1 MSEEI
6 EKLVLLGA
14 TGSIGESTLEV
25 LRQHRDRMQ
34 IVAVACNTNF
44 EKLLAIAREF
54 NVPNVAIYDENSFGK
69 AKNSLTYHQ
78 ELIFTLGWKAYS
90 NW

>member
-34 IVAVACNTNF
+34 IVAVACNTNL
-44 EKLLAIAREF
+44 KASSHSAR
-54 NVPNVAIYDENSFGK
+54 VQCSSCRDI
-69 AKNSLTYHQ
+69 
-78 ELIFTLGWKAYS
+78 
-90 NW
+90 